1 MSAMV
6 WCSIPFFK
14 KERKKIQPEVRH
26 IFQSAVIDQ
35 RNVVDQP
42 LYRIK
47 DKSMSKNNIVNS

>member
-14 KERKKIQPEVRH
+14 KERKKIQLEVRH